1 MPNNPVNWFEIYVND
16 MPRAKKF
23 YETVLA
29 VRLEKLEGPADIE
42 MWTFPMEQE
51 GRGAGGA
58 LAKMAGAPV
67 GGGGTMVYFR
77 SDDCATEAAR
87 VKTNG
92 GKIIKDKVSIGQYG
106 FMALASDPDG
116 NIFGIHSMK

>member
-1 MPNNPVNWFEIYVND
+1 
-16 MPRAKKF
+16 
-23 YETVLA
+23 
-29 VRLEKLEGPADIE
+29 
-42 MWTFPMEQE
+42 
-51 GRGAGGA
+51 
-58 LAKMAGAPV
+58 
-67 GGGGTMVYFR
+67 MVYFR
-77 SDDCATEAAR
+77 SEDCATEAAR

>member
-1 MPNNPVNWFEIYVND
+1 

-58 LAKMAGAPV
+58 LAKMAGAQS
-67 GGGGTMVYFR
+67 GGGGTIVYFR
-77 SDDCATEAAR
+77 SEDCAVEAGR
-87 VKTNG
+87 VVANG
-92 GKIIKDKVSIGQYG
+92 GKVVKDKVSIGQYG
-106 FMALASDPDG
+106 FMVLASDPDG
-116 NIFGIHSMK
+116 NIFGIHSMR

>member
-1 MPNNPVNWFEIYVND
+1 MPNNPVVWFEIYVND

-23 YETVLA
+23 YETVLG
-29 VRLEKLEGPADIE
+29 VRLQKLEGPTDIE

-58 LAKMAGAPV
+58 LAKMAGAPA
-67 GGGGTMVYFR
+67 GGGGTIVYFR
-77 SDDCATEAAR
+77 SEDCAVEAGR
-87 VKTNG
+87 VKANG
-92 GKIIKDKVSIGQYG
+92 GTIIKDKLSIGQYG

-116 NIFGIHSMK
+116 NIIGIHSMR